1 MIYSRV
7 SSIPAPAPGPLPQSC
22 LLSRALPRAG
32 FRDIQGTALGH
43 PDLSC
48 RATQTKNTSWE
59 LAGLELRMRVHP
71 KINTWEA
78 AKDFPTLG
86 MRPSFI
92 LPAGS
97 LPGTAFPWV
106 GSHLV
111 AKPPLCLWCAPV
123 SCQRKGNSNKTQEH
137 RWTVC
142 TWKIPAS
149 PNSSREPHGGG
160 EAPPGGS
167 ETAGSL
173 CADNSRCLLGF
184 PKNLFRAQ
192 SIGFLFPLPPRQ
204 IVRRRRKRIRCIQ
217 TLAVGENGF

>member
-1 MIYSRV
+1 MLPETIYSRV

-22 LLSRALPRAG
+22 LLSRALPQAG

-111 AKPPLCLWCAPV
+111 AEPPLCLWCAPV
-123 SCQRKGNSNKTQEH
+123 SCQREIQTKHKRTDGLCARGKYL
-137 RWTVC
+137 
-142 TWKIPAS
+142 PARTAAVS
-149 PNSSREPHGGG
+149 LVGAGRPPRGLGDSRI
-160 EAPPGGS
+160 
-167 ETAGSL
+167 SL
-173 CADNSRCLLGF
+173 CRQLQV
-184 PKNLFRAQ
+184 PFRLSKEPLQ
-192 SIGFLFPLPPRQ
+192 SSEHWISLPLAP
-204 IVRRRRKRIRCIQ
+204 Q
-217 TLAVGENGF
+217 TNG